1 MSPGFELVGV
11 GIGDEFVDVRVGV
24 LVAVNVGVDVN
35 VGVLV
40 AVNVGVLVGVGVNV
54 LVNVGVLVGVGVN
67 VLVGVGVGVPT
78 GVVGVGVGVGQ
89 KVLSSKNF
97 ALLFKTL
104 SIFEMLTHKTLFN
117 LVIIAITISIMLTQS
132 NLVKD

>member
-1 MSPGFELVGV
+1 MLVAVSVGV
-11 GIGDEFVDVRVGV
+11 LVNVGV

-35 VGVLV
+35 VGVFV

-54 LVNVGVLVGVGVN
+54 LVG
-67 VLVGVGVGVPT
+67 
-78 GVVGVGVGVGQ
+78 VGVGVGVGQ

-97 ALLFKTL
+97 ALLFKTS
-104 SIFEMLTHKTLFN
+104 SIFEMLTHKTSFN
-117 LVIIAITISIMLTQS
+117 LLIIAITKYIMLTQP